1 MTCRSSSQLPRRQFT
16 PLFYAVA
23 VVSIYIYGFV
33 AALRVA
39 GFLLPQFRCDLVQ
52 KRVGKMAMEQQQ

>member
-1 MTCRSSSQLPRRQFT
+1 MFRSDNSRH
-16 PLFYAVA
+16 LFYAVA

-39 GFLLPQFRCDLVQ
+39 GFLLPQIPCDLVQ
-52 KRVGKMAMEQQQ
+52 KRVGKMAQEQQQ